1 MALVHDVVVQ
11 TVLPSENV
19 IVGVYDVVPKSRP
32 EIVIER
38 APLDAM
44 LAVEKSVIP
53 PVFCHVGQKGGS
65 IEPGHVPAAY
75 FGRRRSEV

>member
-1 MALVHDVVVQ
+1 VALVHDVVVQ

-53 PVFCHVGQKGGS
+53 LWAEAV
-65 IEPGHVPAAY
+65 
-75 FGRRRSEV
+75 